1 MWKFSIHTFFCEI
14 RCGQVSYYPRKR
26 QSRPKICKIRP
37 ELDLILSKKI
47 GWLHQRPVVPPR
59 RKPSKIIKIETWRGA
74 EEGKKKNK
82 KQKDDLLFA
91 QELARLPSVL
101 RR

>member
-14 RCGQVSYYPRKR
+14 RCGQVSYYPRER

-37 ELDLILSKKI
+37 KLDLILSKKI
-47 GWLHQRPVVPPR
+47 GWLHQRPPR
-59 RKPSKIIKIETWRGA
+59 RKPSKTIKIETWGGGA
-74 EEGKKKNK
+74 GGGEKKKNK